1 MSIRIQ
7 KLGVSDMDTLLR
19 WRMTVLAE
27 VFSIPEDEDT
37 SGLREENRRY
47 YEKRIASGEHT
58 AVLALDGDEGVG
70 CGGICYYQEMPSP
83 DNPTGECA
91 YLMNIY
97 VTPARRHQGI
107 AQEIVK
113 YLISDARARGVTKI
127 YLETSDDGRR
137 LYERLGFRPMEGYL
151 KLE

>member
-1 MSIRIQ
+1 MNVHIQ
-7 KLGVSDMDTLLR
+7 KLNVQDMDTLLR

-27 VFSIPEDEDT
+27 VFSIPEGTDVSE
-37 SGLREENRRY
+37 LEEANRRY
-47 YEKRIASGEHT
+47 YEQRIANNEHT
-58 AVLALDGDEGVG
+58 AVLASVDGEDVG

-97 VTPARRHQGI
+97 VKPERRHEGI
-107 AQEIVK
+107 AREIVQS
-113 YLISDARARGVTKI
+113 LIDDARARGVTKI
-127 YLETSDDGRR
+127 YLETSDDGRH
-137 LYERLGFRPMEGYL
+137 LYEHMGFRPMEGYL

>member
-1 MSIRIQ
+1 MSVRIQ
-7 KLGVSDMDTLLR
+7 KLRVSDMDTLLR

-27 VFSIPEDEDT
+27 VFSIPEDEDV

-47 YEKRIASGEHT
+47 YEKRIAAGEHT

-97 VTPARRHQGI
+97 VTPARRHQGV

-113 YLISDARARGVTKI
+113 ALIADAKARGVTKI
-127 YLETSDDGRR
+127 YLETSEDGRE
-137 LYERLGFRPMEGYL
+137 LYRRLGFEPMVDYL
-151 KLE
+151 KLK

>member
-113 YLISDARARGVTKI
+113 CLISDARARGVTKI
-127 YLETSDDGRR
+127 YLETSEDGRR
-137 LYERLGFRPMEGYL
+137 LYERLGFRPMEGI
-151 KLE
+151 